1 MSAKP
6 KMEAATWRKSP
17 PELVAKLDALLK
29 HAPDAERRVMFGFP
43 CAFLQGNM
51 FTGLHQEHMF
61 FRLSELDKA
70 EFLKLPGA
78 ASFEPV
84 KGRVMSEYVTV
95 PESMLA
101 DEGQL
106 KTWLDRSLAYVR
118 TLPPKVRKARSNA

>member
-1 MSAKP
+1 MPTKP
-6 KMEAATWRKSP
+6 IMEAAAWRKSP

-29 HAPDAERRVMFGFP
+29 HAPDAERRMMFGFP

-51 FTGLHQEHMF
+51 FTGLHQEQLF
-61 FRLSELDKA
+61 LRLSEVDKA
-70 EFLKLPGA
+70 EFLEIPGSTPFA
-78 ASFEPV
+78 PV

-106 KTWLDRSLAYVR
+106 KIWLARSLAYAR
-118 TLPPKVRKARSNA
+118 SLPVKVKKARGKA